1 MITFQNDSGVYKAV
15 LNDVVIAKSKNLQ
28 YLKQKAK
35 KLMEDQV
42 VTPTTPKVDFPINQR
57 FTFVEQLVTMVATK
71 QTPSCIITGEGGL
84 GKSFTVLQA
93 LKNAGLRDI
102 SEFEVNETVGV
113 MKAFRIVKG
122 FSTAKGLYRILYE
135 NQNNIVV
142 FDDCDSILRDQ
153 DALNLLKGALDSFDK
168 RLITWNTSIDNDGL
182 PRFFQFKGGV
192 VFISNMTSDK
202 INQAIKSRSMNIDLS
217 MSVDQKLDRMEFIAK
232 QDSFL
237 PDVPSSYKQEALS
250 VIRDYKKEAKELSL
264 RTLITV
270 TKIRNSGNSNWHDLA
285 KYMLVS

>member
-1 MITFQNDSGVYKAV
+1 MITYQNDSGVYKAV

-42 VTPTTPKVDFPINQR
+42 VTPTKPKVDFPINQR
-57 FTFVEQLVTMVATK
+57 FSFVEQLVTMVAKK

-84 GKSFTVLQA
+84 GKSFTVIES
-93 LKNAGLRDI
+93 LKKAGLRDI
-102 SEFEVNETVGV
+102 SEFEVNEAVGV

-192 VFISNMTSDK
+192 VFISNMPSEK

-232 QDSFL
+232 QESFL
-237 PDVPSSYKQEALS
+237 PDVPNSFKQEALS
-250 VIRDYKKEAKELSL
+250 VIKDYKKETKELSL

-270 TKIRNSGNSNWHDLA
+270 TKIRNSGNDNWYDLA